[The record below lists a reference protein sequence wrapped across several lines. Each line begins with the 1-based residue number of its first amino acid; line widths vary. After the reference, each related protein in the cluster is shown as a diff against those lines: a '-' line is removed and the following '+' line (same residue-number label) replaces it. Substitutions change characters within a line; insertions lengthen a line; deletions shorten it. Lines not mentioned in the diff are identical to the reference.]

1 MRADDLTLE
10 SLFDAD
16 PKGGIYRFAGERAVL
31 LDTAALGLLRKEL
44 IETLSLAAARGVLY
58 RFGWAHGFRT
68 AEAMKGAFDW
78 DRPEE
83 WINAGG
89 RLHRLK
95 GLVTFRPVPREPGTA
110 PRHFSQ
116 AIWEESYEA
125 EQHLLHFGLSD
136 EPVCWTLTGFASG
149 YLTVCHGR
157 PIRVVEE
164 ACVGKGDAACRMA
177 GEPEEEWDEA
187 TRSSQASL
195 SDPCLEG
202 ELGRVRDALRAIEAR
217 LKARRNELTR
227 LKVEEEHPG
236 VVARSPGMRRAF
248 DLACRV
254 ARVDSTVLLT
264 GESGVGKEVLA
275 RVIHE
280 RSQRAAGPFV
290 AINGA
295 ALPESLLESELFGH
309 ARGAF
314 SGASSDRPGL
324 FEAAHGG
331 TLLLDEIGE
340 VPLGLQAKL
349 LRALQEREVRRV
361 GENRNRKIDVRV
373 VAATNRDLAKDVE
386 TGHFRRDLYFRLR
399 VIEIP
404 IPALRE
410 RPEDVLPLAKALLSD
425 AARRTGAKV
434 NGFTPEAARLLLRHR
449 WPGNVRE
456 LANAVERAAVLADGS
471 RVDAGDL
478 PDDIALPS
486 RASASAGD
494 LLADVERAHVL
505 AVLGDE
511 DGHRE
516 KAAKRLGIGVATL
529 YRKLKEWGEEGPPG
543 PPGSGGLSDRFR
555 AARAGRESS
564 R

>member
-1 MRADDLTLE
+1 VRADDLTLDT
-10 SLFDAD
+10 LLDAD
-16 PKGGIYRFAGERAVL
+16 PKGGVIRFAGERAVL

-44 IETLSLAAARGVLY
+44 IDTLSLAAARGVLY
-58 RFGWAHGFRT
+58 RFGWAHGYRT
-68 AEAMKGAFDW
+68 AEAMRTAFDW
-78 DRPEE
+78 ESPEE
-83 WINAGG
+83 WIKAGG

-95 GLVTFRPVPREPGTA
+95 GLVTFRPVPREAGTP

-116 AIWEESYEA
+116 AFWEESYEA
-125 EQHLLHFGLSD
+125 EQHLLHFGVSD

-157 PIRVVEE
+157 PIRVIEE
-164 ACVGKGDAACRMA
+164 SCVGKGDAACRMA

-187 TRSSQASL
+187 TRRSLTSL
-195 SDPCLEG
+195 SEHCLEG
-202 ELGRVRDALRAIEAR
+202 ELARVRGALRATEAK
-217 LKARRNELTR
+217 LKVRRSELTR
-227 LKVEEEHPG
+227 LKIEEEHPG
-236 VVARSPGMRRAF
+236 VIARSPGMRRAF

-254 ARVDSTVLLT
+254 ARVDSSVLLT
-264 GESGVGKEVLA
+264 GESGAGKEVLA

-280 RSQRAAGPFV
+280 RSQRATGPFV

-295 ALPESLLESELFGH
+295 ALPENLLESELFGH
-309 ARGAF
+309 VRGAF

-324 FEAAHGG
+324 FEAANGG

-349 LRALQEREVRRV
+349 LRALQEREVRRI
-361 GENRNRKIDVRV
+361 GENRSRKIDVRV
-373 VAATNRDLAKDVE
+373 VAATNRDLATDVE

-404 IPALRE
+404 IPPLRD
-410 RPEDVLPLAKALLSD
+410 RPEDVLPLARALLVD

-434 NGFTPEAARLLLRHR
+434 TGFTPEASRLLLRHR

-456 LANAVERAAVLADGS
+456 LANAVERAAVLADGT
-471 RVDAGDL
+471 RIGAEDL
-478 PDDIALPS
+478 PDEIVRPRRGAG
-486 RASASAGD
+486 AAGD
-494 LLADVERAHVL
+494 TLADVEKAHVL
-505 AVLGDE
+505 AVLGEE

-529 YRKLKEWGEEGPPG
+529 YRKLKEWGEEG
-543 PPGSGGLSDRFR
+543 R
-555 AARAGRESS
+555 
-564 R
+564 

>member
-1 MRADDLTLE
+1 MRADDLTLDT
-10 SLFDAD
+10 LFDAD
-16 PKGGIYRFAGERAVL
+16 PKGGVYRFAGERAVL

-44 IETLSLAAARGVLY
+44 IDTLSLSVARGVLY

-78 DRPEE
+78 ESPQE
-83 WINAGG
+83 WIKAGG

-95 GLVTFRPVPREPGTA
+95 GLVTFRPVPREAGA
-110 PRHFSQ
+110 LPRHFSQ

-125 EQHLLHFGLSD
+125 EQHLLHFGLAD

-149 YLTVCHGR
+149 YLTAVHGR
-157 PIRVVEE
+157 SIRVIEE
-164 ACVGKGDAACRMA
+164 TCVGRGDAVCRMA
-177 GEPEEEWDEA
+177 GEPEEAWDEA
-187 TRSSQASL
+187 TRRSL
-195 SDPCLEG
+195 AGLSERCLEG
-202 ELGRVRDALRAIEAR
+202 ELARVREALRATEAK
-217 LKARRNELTR
+217 LKVRRSELTR
-227 LKVEEEHPG
+227 LQIEEEHPG
-236 VVARSPGMRRAF
+236 VIAQSPGMRRAF

-280 RSQRAAGPFV
+280 RSGRSGGPFV

-295 ALPESLLESELFGH
+295 ALPENLLESELFGH

-314 SGASSDRPGL
+314 SGAASDRPGL
-324 FEAAHGG
+324 FEAANGG

-373 VAATNRDLAKDVE
+373 VAATNRDLARDVE
-386 TGHFRRDLYFRLR
+386 TGHFRKDLYFRLR

-404 IPALRE
+404 IPPLRE
-410 RPEDVLPLAKALLSD
+410 RPEDVLPLAKALLVD

-434 NGFTPEAARLLLRHR
+434 NGFTPEAARLLLRHP

-456 LANAVERAAVLADGS
+456 LANAVERAAVLADGA
-471 RVDAGDL
+471 RVDAQDL
-478 PDDIALPS
+478 PDEIARPARGS
-486 RASASAGD
+486 GASGD
-494 LLADVERAHVL
+494 TLADVERAHVL
-505 AVLGDE
+505 AILGE
-511 DGHRE
+511 ENGHRE

-529 YRKLKEWGEEGPPG
+529 YRKLKEWGEEG
-543 PPGSGGLSDRFR
+543 R
-555 AARAGRESS
+555 
-564 R
+564 

>member
-1 MRADDLTLE
+1 MRADDLTLDT
-10 SLFDAD
+10 LFDAD
-16 PKGGIYRFAGERAVL
+16 PKGGVYRFAGERAVL

-44 IETLSLAAARGVLY
+44 IDTLSLSVARGVLY

-78 DRPEE
+78 ESPEE
-83 WINAGG
+83 WIKAGG

-95 GLVTFRPVPREPGTA
+95 GLVTFRPVPREAGTL

-125 EQHLLHFGLSD
+125 EQHLLHFGLAD

-149 YLTVCHGR
+149 YLTAVHGR
-157 PIRVVEE
+157 SIRVIEE
-164 ACVGKGDAACRMA
+164 TCVGRGDAVCRMA
-177 GEPEEEWDEA
+177 GEPEEAWDEA
-187 TRSSQASL
+187 TRRSL
-195 SDPCLEG
+195 AGLSERCLEG
-202 ELGRVRDALRAIEAR
+202 ELARVRDALRATEAK
-217 LKARRNELTR
+217 LKVRRSELTR
-227 LKVEEEHPG
+227 LQIEEEHPG
-236 VVARSPGMRRAF
+236 VIARSPGMRRAF

-280 RSQRAAGPFV
+280 RSGRSGGPFV

-295 ALPESLLESELFGH
+295 ALPENLLESELFGH

-314 SGASSDRPGL
+314 SGAASDRPGL
-324 FEAAHGG
+324 FEAANGG

-361 GENRNRKIDVRV
+361 GENRNRKIDVRI
-373 VAATNRDLAKDVE
+373 VAATNRDLARDVE
-386 TGHFRRDLYFRLR
+386 TGHFRKDLYFRLR

-404 IPALRE
+404 IPPLRE
-410 RPEDVLPLAKALLSD
+410 RPEDVLPLAKALLVD
-425 AARRTGAKV
+425 AARRTGAQV
-434 NGFTPEAARLLLRHR
+434 AGFTPEAARLLLRHP

-456 LANAVERAAVLADGS
+456 LANAVERAAVLADGT
-471 RVDAGDL
+471 RVDAEDL
-478 PDDIALPS
+478 PDEIARPGRGS
-486 RASASAGD
+486 GASGD
-494 LLADVERAHVL
+494 TLADVEKAHVL
-505 AVLGDE
+505 AILGE
-511 DGHRE
+511 EKGHRE

-529 YRKLKEWGEEGPPG
+529 YRKLKEWGEEG
-543 PPGSGGLSDRFR
+543 R
-555 AARAGRESS
+555 
-564 R
+564 

>member
-1 MRADDLTLE
+1 MRADDLTLDT
-10 SLFDAD
+10 LFDAD

-44 IETLSLAAARGVLY
+44 IDTLSLAAAKGVLY
-58 RFGWAHGFRT
+58 RFGWAHGYRT
-68 AEAMKGAFDW
+68 AEAMKSAFDW
-78 DRPEE
+78 ESPEE
-83 WINAGG
+83 WTKAGG

-95 GLVTFRPVPREPGTA
+95 GLVTFRPVPRDPGTP

-116 AIWEESYEA
+116 ALWEESYEA
-125 EQHLLHFGLSD
+125 EQHLLHFGVAD

-157 PIRVVEE
+157 TIRVIEE
-164 ACVGKGDAACRMA
+164 TCVGKGDAACRMA
-177 GEPEEEWDEA
+177 GEPEEGWDEA
-187 TRSSQASL
+187 TRRSFAGL
-195 SDPCLEG
+195 SERCLEG
-202 ELGRVRDALRAIEAR
+202 DLARVRTALHATEAR
-217 LKARRNELTR
+217 LKARRSELTR

-236 VVARSPGMRRAF
+236 VIARSPGMRRAF

-264 GESGVGKEVLA
+264 GESGSGKEVLA

-280 RSQRAAGPFV
+280 RSPRAGGPFV

-295 ALPESLLESELFGH
+295 ALPESLLESELFSH

-314 SGASSDRPGL
+314 SGASSDRAGL
-324 FEAAHGG
+324 FEAANGG
-331 TLLLDEIGE
+331 TLFLDEIGE

-361 GENRNRKIDVRV
+361 GENRSRKIDVRV

-386 TGHFRRDLYFRLR
+386 SGHFRRDLYYRLR

-404 IPALRE
+404 IPPLRE
-410 RPEDVLPLAKALLSD
+410 RPEDVLPLARALLLD
-425 AARRTGAKV
+425 AASRTGTKV

-456 LANAVERAAVLADGS
+456 LANAVERAAVLANDA
-471 RVDAGDL
+471 RVGTEDL
-478 PDDIALPS
+478 PDDVA
-486 RASASAGD
+486 RDARGGHGGAGGAGET
-494 LLADVERAHVL
+494 LADVERAHVL
-505 AVLGDE
+505 AVLGE
-511 DGHRE
+511 EKGHRE
-516 KAAKRLGIGVATL
+516 RAARRLGIGVATL
-529 YRKLKEWGEEGPPG
+529 YRKLKEWGEEG
-543 PPGSGGLSDRFR
+543 R
-555 AARAGRESS
+555 
-564 R
+564 

>member
-1 MRADDLTLE
+1 MRADDLTLDT
-10 SLFDAD
+10 LFDAD
-16 PKGGIYRFAGERAVL
+16 PKGGVYRFAGERAVL

-44 IETLSLAAARGVLY
+44 IDTLSLSVARGVLY

-78 DRPEE
+78 ESPEE
-83 WINAGG
+83 WIKAGG

-95 GLVTFRPVPREPGTA
+95 GLVTFRPVPRETGA
-110 PRHFSQ
+110 RPRHFSQ

-125 EQHLLHFGLSD
+125 EQHLLHFGLAD

-149 YLTVCHGR
+149 YLTAVHGR
-157 PIRVVEE
+157 SIRVIEE
-164 ACVGKGDAACRMA
+164 TCVGKGDAVCRMA
-177 GEPEEEWDEA
+177 GEPEEDWDEA
-187 TRSSQASL
+187 TRRSL
-195 SDPCLEG
+195 AGLSELCLEG
-202 ELGRVRDALRAIEAR
+202 ELARVRDALRATEAKLR
-217 LKARRNELTR
+217 VRRSELTR
-227 LKVEEEHPG
+227 LKIEEEHPG
-236 VVARSPGMRRAF
+236 VIARSPGMRRAF

-254 ARVDSTVLLT
+254 ARVDSSVLLT

-280 RSQRAAGPFV
+280 RSGRSGGPFV

-295 ALPESLLESELFGH
+295 ALPENLLESELFGH

-314 SGASSDRPGL
+314 SGAASDRPGL
-324 FEAAHGG
+324 FEAANGG

-361 GENRNRKIDVRV
+361 GENRNRKIDVRI
-373 VAATNRDLAKDVE
+373 VAATNRDLARDVE

-404 IPALRE
+404 IPPLRE
-410 RPEDVLPLAKALLSD
+410 RPEDVLPLAKALLVD
-425 AARRTGAKV
+425 AARRAGAKV
-434 NGFTPEAARLLLRHR
+434 SGFTPEAARLLLRHP

-456 LANAVERAAVLADGS
+456 LANAIERAAVLADGA
-471 RVDAGDL
+471 RVDAEDL
-478 PDDIALPS
+478 PDEIARPARGS
-486 RASASAGD
+486 GASGD
-494 LLADVERAHVL
+494 TLADVERAHVL
-505 AVLGDE
+505 AILGDE
-511 DGHRE
+511 NGHRE

-529 YRKLKEWGEEGPPG
+529 YRKLKEWGE
-543 PPGSGGLSDRFR
+543 D
-555 AARAGRESS
+555 GR
-564 R
+564 

>member
-1 MRADDLTLE
+1 MRADDLTLDT
-10 SLFDAD
+10 LFDAD

-44 IETLSLAAARGVLY
+44 IDTLSLSVARGVLY

-78 DRPEE
+78 ESSEE
-83 WINAGG
+83 WIKAGG

-95 GLVTFRPVPREPGTA
+95 GLVTFRPVPREAGA
-110 PRHFSQ
+110 RPRHFSQ

-125 EQHLLHFGLSD
+125 EQHLLHFGLAD

-149 YLTVCHGR
+149 YLTAVHGR
-157 PIRVVEE
+157 SIRVIEE
-164 ACVGKGDAACRMA
+164 TCVGKGDAVCRMA
-177 GEPEEEWDEA
+177 GEPEEDWDEA
-187 TRSSQASL
+187 TRRTFAGVSER
-195 SDPCLEG
+195 CLEG
-202 ELGRVRDALRAIEAR
+202 ELARVRDALRATEAK
-217 LKARRNELTR
+217 LKVRRSELTR
-227 LKVEEEHPG
+227 LKIEEEHPG
-236 VVARSPGMRRAF
+236 VIAQSPGMRRAF

-254 ARVDSTVLLT
+254 ARVDSTILLT

-280 RSQRAAGPFV
+280 RSGRSGGPFV

-295 ALPESLLESELFGH
+295 ALPENLLESELFGH

-314 SGASSDRPGL
+314 SGAASDRPGL
-324 FEAAHGG
+324 FEAANGG

-361 GENRNRKIDVRV
+361 GENRNRKIDVRI
-373 VAATNRDLAKDVE
+373 VAATNRDLARDVE
-386 TGHFRRDLYFRLR
+386 TGHFRKDLYFRLR

-404 IPALRE
+404 IPPLRD
-410 RPEDVLPLAKALLSD
+410 RPEDVLPLAKALLVD
-425 AARRTGAKV
+425 AARRTGARV
-434 NGFTPEAARLLLRHR
+434 TGFTPEAARLLLRHP

-456 LANAVERAAVLADGS
+456 LANAVERAVVLADGA
-471 RVDAGDL
+471 RVDAEDL
-478 PDDIALPS
+478 PDEIARPARGS
-486 RASASAGD
+486 GASGD
-494 LLADVERAHVL
+494 TLADVERAHVL
-505 AVLGDE
+505 AILAE
-511 DGHRE
+511 EKGHRE

-529 YRKLKEWGEEGPPG
+529 YRKLKEWGEEG
-543 PPGSGGLSDRFR
+543 R
-555 AARAGRESS
+555 
-564 R
+564 

>member
-1 MRADDLTLE
+1 MRADDLTLDA
-10 SLFDAD
+10 LLDAD
-16 PKGGIYRFAGERAVL
+16 PKGGIFRFAGERAVL

-44 IETLSLAAARGVLY
+44 VETLSPAAARAVLY

-68 AEAMKGAFDW
+68 AESMRTAFDW
-78 DRPEE
+78 ESPEE
-83 WINAGG
+83 WIKAGG

-95 GLVTFRPVPREPGTA
+95 GLVTFRPVPRGAGEP
-110 PRHFSQ
+110 PRHFAQ

-125 EQHLLHFGLSD
+125 EQHLLHFGVAD
-136 EPVCWTLTGFASG
+136 EPVCWTLTGFAGG
-149 YLTVCHGR
+149 YLSAAHGR
-157 PIRVVEE
+157 RIRVVEE
-164 ACVGKGDAACRMA
+164 LCVGKGDAVCRMA

-187 TRSSQASL
+187 TRRGFATL
-195 SDPCLEG
+195 DARCLEG
-202 ELGRVRDALRAIEAR
+202 ELAKVREALRSTEAR
-217 LKARRNELTR
+217 LRARKSELTR
-227 LKVEEEHPG
+227 LAIEEQHPG
-236 VVARSPGMRRAF
+236 VVARSAGMRRAF

-280 RSQRAAGPFV
+280 RSPRAGGPFV

-314 SGASSDRPGL
+314 SGASSDRAGL

-331 TLLLDEIGE
+331 TLFLDEIGE
-340 VPLGLQAKL
+340 MPLGLQAKL

-373 VAATNRDLAKDVE
+373 VAATNRDLGRDVE
-386 TGHFRRDLYFRLR
+386 TGHFRRDLYYRLR

-404 IPALRE
+404 IPPLRE
-410 RPEDVLPLAKALLSD
+410 RPDDVLPLARALLLD
-425 AARRTGAKV
+425 AARRTGSKV
-434 NGFTPEAARLLLRHR
+434 SGFSPEAGRLLARHR

-456 LANAVERAAVLADGS
+456 LANAVERAAVLAAGP
-471 RVDAGDL
+471 RVDVEDL
-478 PDDIALPS
+478 PDEIARPA
-486 RASASAGD
+486 RGGAAAGD
-494 LLADVERAHVL
+494 TLADVEKAHVL
-505 AVLGDE
+505 AVLGE
-511 DGHRE
+511 ESGHRE

-529 YRKLKEWGEEGPPG
+529 YRKLKEWGEEG
-543 PPGSGGLSDRFR
+543 R
-555 AARAGRESS
+555 
-564 R
+564 

>member
-1 MRADDLTLE
+1 MRADDLTLDT
-10 SLFDAD
+10 LFDAD
-16 PKGGIYRFAGERAVL
+16 PKGGVYRFAGERAVL

-44 IETLSLAAARGVLY
+44 IDTLSLSVARGVLY

-78 DRPEE
+78 ESPQE
-83 WINAGG
+83 WIKAGG

-95 GLVTFRPVPREPGTA
+95 GLVTFRPVPREAGA
-110 PRHFSQ
+110 RPRHFSQ

-125 EQHLLHFGLSD
+125 EQHLLHFGLAD

-149 YLTVCHGR
+149 YLTAVHGR
-157 PIRVVEE
+157 SIRVIEE
-164 ACVGKGDAACRMA
+164 TCVGRGDAVCRMA
-177 GEPEEEWDEA
+177 GEPEEDWDES
-187 TRSSQASL
+187 TRRSFAGVSER
-195 SDPCLEG
+195 CLEG
-202 ELGRVRDALRAIEAR
+202 ELARVRDALRATEAK
-217 LKARRNELTR
+217 LKARRSELTR
-227 LKVEEEHPG
+227 LKIEEEHPG
-236 VVARSPGMRRAF
+236 VIAQSPGMRRAF

-280 RSQRAAGPFV
+280 RSGRSGGPFV

-295 ALPESLLESELFGH
+295 ALPENLLESELFGH

-314 SGASSDRPGL
+314 SGAASDRPGL
-324 FEAAHGG
+324 FEAANGG

-373 VAATNRDLAKDVE
+373 VAATNRDLARDVE
-386 TGHFRRDLYFRLR
+386 TGHFRKDLYFRLR

-404 IPALRE
+404 IPPLRE
-410 RPEDVLPLAKALLSD
+410 RPEDVLPLAKALLVD
-425 AARRTGAKV
+425 AARRTGTKV
-434 NGFTPEAARLLLRHR
+434 SGFTPEAARLILRHQ

-456 LANAVERAAVLADGS
+456 LANAVERAAVLADGA
-471 RVDAGDL
+471 RVEAEDL
-478 PDDIALPS
+478 PDEIARPARGS
-486 RASASAGD
+486 GASGD
-494 LLADVERAHVL
+494 TLADVERAHVL
-505 AVLGDE
+505 AILGE
-511 DGHRE
+511 ENGHRE

-529 YRKLKEWGEEGPPG
+529 YRKLKEWGEEG
-543 PPGSGGLSDRFR
+543 R
-555 AARAGRESS
+555 
-564 R
+564 

>member
-1 MRADDLTLE
+1 MRADDLTLDT
-10 SLFDAD
+10 LFDAD
-16 PKGGIYRFAGERAVL
+16 PKGGVYRFAGERAVL

-44 IETLSLAAARGVLY
+44 IDTLSLSVARGVLY

-78 DRPEE
+78 ESPQE
-83 WINAGG
+83 WIKAGG

-95 GLVTFRPVPREPGTA
+95 GLVTFRPVPREAGA
-110 PRHFSQ
+110 RPRHFSQ

-125 EQHLLHFGLSD
+125 EQHLLHFGLAD

-149 YLTVCHGR
+149 YLTAVHGR
-157 PIRVVEE
+157 SIRVIEE
-164 ACVGKGDAACRMA
+164 TCVGKGDAVCRMA
-177 GEPEEEWDEA
+177 GEPEEDWDEA
-187 TRSSQASL
+187 TRRSL
-195 SDPCLEG
+195 AGLSERCLEG
-202 ELGRVRDALRAIEAR
+202 ELARVRDALRATEAK
-217 LKARRNELTR
+217 LKVRRSELTR
-227 LKVEEEHPG
+227 LQIEEEHPG
-236 VVARSPGMRRAF
+236 VIARSPGMRRAF

-280 RSQRAAGPFV
+280 RSGRSGGPFV

-295 ALPESLLESELFGH
+295 ALPENLLESELFGH

-314 SGASSDRPGL
+314 SGAASDRPGL
-324 FEAAHGG
+324 FEAANGG

-373 VAATNRDLAKDVE
+373 VAATNRDLARDVE
-386 TGHFRRDLYFRLR
+386 TGHFRKDLYFRLR

-404 IPALRE
+404 IPPLRE
-410 RPEDVLPLAKALLSD
+410 RPEDVLPLAKALLVD

-434 NGFTPEAARLLLRHR
+434 SGFTPEAARLLQRHP

-456 LANAVERAAVLADGS
+456 LANAVERAAVLADGA
-471 RVDAGDL
+471 RVEAEDL
-478 PDDIALPS
+478 PDEIARPARGS
-486 RASASAGD
+486 GASGD
-494 LLADVERAHVL
+494 ALADVERAHVL
-505 AVLGDE
+505 AVLGE
-511 DGHRE
+511 ENGHRE

-529 YRKLKEWGEEGPPG
+529 YRKLKEWGEE
-543 PPGSGGLSDRFR
+543 RR
-555 AARAGRESS
+555 
-564 R
+564 

>member
-1 MRADDLTLE
+1 MRADDLTLDT
-10 SLFDAD
+10 LFDAD
-16 PKGGIYRFAGERAVL
+16 PKGGVYRFAGERAVL

-44 IETLSLAAARGVLY
+44 IDTLSLGAARGVLY

-68 AEAMKGAFDW
+68 AEAMKRAFDW
-78 DRPEE
+78 ESPEE
-83 WINAGG
+83 WIKAGG

-95 GLVTFRPVPREPGTA
+95 GLVTFRPVPRESGTP

-116 AIWEESYEA
+116 AIWEDSYEA
-125 EQHLLHFGLSD
+125 EQHVLHFGLAD

-149 YLTVCHGR
+149 YLTAAHGR
-157 PIRVVEE
+157 SIRVVEE
-164 ACVGKGDAACRMA
+164 TCVGKGDAICRMA

-187 TRSSQASL
+187 TRRSL
-195 SDPCLEG
+195 AGLSERCLEG
-202 ELGRVRDALRAIEAR
+202 ELARVRDALRTTEAK
-217 LKARRNELTR
+217 LKARRSELTR

-236 VVARSPGMRRAF
+236 VIARSPGMRRAF

-264 GESGVGKEVLA
+264 GESGSGKEVLA

-280 RSQRAAGPFV
+280 RSGRSGGPFV

-295 ALPESLLESELFGH
+295 ALPENLLESELFGH

-314 SGASSDRPGL
+314 SGAASDRPGL
-324 FEAAHGG
+324 FEAANGG

-349 LRALQEREVRRV
+349 LRALQEREVRRL
-361 GENRNRKIDVRV
+361 GENRSRKIDVRV

-386 TGHFRRDLYFRLR
+386 TGHFRKDLYYRLR

-404 IPALRE
+404 IPPLRE
-410 RPEDVLPLAKALLSD
+410 RPEDVLPLAKALLLD
-425 AARRTGAKV
+425 AAARIRVKV
-434 NGFTPEAARLLLRHR
+434 SGFTPEAARLLLRHP

-456 LANAVERAAVLADGS
+456 LANAVERAVVLADGV
-471 RVDAGDL
+471 RVDAEDL
-478 PDDIALPS
+478 PDEIVRPVRGSGA
-486 RASASAGD
+486 AGD
-494 LLADVERAHVL
+494 TLADVEKAHVL
-505 AVLGDE
+505 AVLAE
-511 DGHRE
+511 ADGHRE

-529 YRKLKEWGEEGPPG
+529 YRKLKEWGEEG
-543 PPGSGGLSDRFR
+543 R
-555 AARAGRESS
+555 
-564 R
+564 

>member
-1 MRADDLTLE
+1 MRADDLTLDT
-10 SLFDAD
+10 LFDAD
-16 PKGGIYRFAGERAVL
+16 PKGGVYRFAGERAVL

-44 IETLSLAAARGVLY
+44 IDTLSLSVARGVLY

-78 DRPEE
+78 ESPQE
-83 WINAGG
+83 WIKAGG

-95 GLVTFRPVPREPGTA
+95 GLVTFRPVPREAGA
-110 PRHFSQ
+110 RPRHFSQ

-125 EQHLLHFGLSD
+125 EQHLLHFGLAD

-149 YLTVCHGR
+149 YLTAVHGR
-157 PIRVVEE
+157 SIRVIEE
-164 ACVGKGDAACRMA
+164 TCVGKGDAVCRMA
-177 GEPEEEWDEA
+177 GEPEEDWDES
-187 TRSSQASL
+187 TRRSFAGVSER
-195 SDPCLEG
+195 CLEG
-202 ELGRVRDALRAIEAR
+202 ELARVRDALRTTEAK
-217 LKARRNELTR
+217 LKVRRSELTR
-227 LKVEEEHPG
+227 LQIEEEHPG
-236 VVARSPGMRRAF
+236 VIARSPGMRRAF

-280 RSQRAAGPFV
+280 RSGRSGGPFV

-295 ALPESLLESELFGH
+295 ALPEDLLESELFGH

-314 SGASSDRPGL
+314 SGAASDRPGL
-324 FEAAHGG
+324 FEAANGG

-361 GENRNRKIDVRV
+361 GENRNRKIDVRI
-373 VAATNRDLAKDVE
+373 VAATNRDLARDVE
-386 TGHFRRDLYFRLR
+386 TGHFRKDLYFRLR

-404 IPALRE
+404 IPPLRE
-410 RPEDVLPLAKALLSD
+410 RPEDVLPLAKALLVD
-425 AARRTGAKV
+425 AARRTGAKLS
-434 NGFTPEAARLLLRHR
+434 GFTPEAARLLLRHP

-456 LANAVERAAVLADGS
+456 LANAVERAVVLADGA
-471 RVDAGDL
+471 RVDAQDL
-478 PDDIALPS
+478 PDDIARPARGS
-486 RASASAGD
+486 GASGD
-494 LLADVERAHVL
+494 TLADVEKAHVL
-505 AVLGDE
+505 AILGE
-511 DGHRE
+511 EKGHRD

-529 YRKLKEWGEEGPPG
+529 YRKLKEWGEEG
-543 PPGSGGLSDRFR
+543 R
-555 AARAGRESS
+555 
-564 R
+564 

>member
-10 SLFDAD
+10 ALLAAD
-16 PKGGIYRFAGERAVL
+16 PKGGVFRFAGERAVL

-44 IETLSLAAARGVLY
+44 VDTLSLTAARAVLY

-68 AEAMKGAFDW
+68 AEAMKTAFDW
-78 DRPEE
+78 DGPEE
-83 WINAGG
+83 WVKAGG

-95 GLVTFRPVPREPGTA
+95 GLVTFRPIPRGPGEA

-125 EQHLLHFGLSD
+125 EQHLLHFGVSD
-136 EPVCWTLTGFASG
+136 EPVCWTLTGFAGG
-149 YLTVCHGR
+149 YLTAAHGR
-157 PIRVVEE
+157 RIRVIEE
-164 ACVGKGDAACRMA
+164 SCVGKGDAVCRMA

-187 TRSSQASL
+187 TRRTFATL
-195 SDPCLEG
+195 DAHCLEG
-202 ELGRVRDALRAIEAR
+202 ELAKVRESLRATEAK
-217 LKARRNELTR
+217 LKVRKSELTR
-227 LKVEEEHPG
+227 LDIEEEHPG

-264 GESGVGKEVLA
+264 GESGSGKEVLA

-280 RSQRAAGPFV
+280 RSPRAGGPFV

-309 ARGAF
+309 VRGAF
-314 SGASSDRPGL
+314 SGAASDRAGL
-324 FEAAHGG
+324 FEAANGG
-331 TLLLDEIGE
+331 TLFLDEIGE

-361 GENRNRKIDVRV
+361 GENRSRKIDVRV

-386 TGHFRRDLYFRLR
+386 SGHFRRDLYYRLR

-404 IPALRE
+404 IPPLRE
-410 RPEDVLPLAKALLSD
+410 RPEDVLPLARALLLD

-434 NGFTPEAARLLLRHR
+434 NGFTPDAARLLVRHR

-456 LANAVERAAVLADGS
+456 LANAVERAAVLADGA
-471 RVDAGDL
+471 RVDAEDL
-478 PDDIALPS
+478 PDDVARPS
-486 RASASAGD
+486 RGGSASAGD
-494 LLADVERAHVL
+494 TLAEVEKAHVL
-505 AVLGDE
+505 ALLGE
-511 DGHRE
+511 ENGHRE

-529 YRKLKEWGEEGPPG
+529 YRKLKEWGEEGR
-543 PPGSGGLSDRFR
+543 SGRGGGD
-555 AARAGRESS
+555 AGD
-564 R
+564 

>member
-1 MRADDLTLE
+1 MRADDLTLDT
-10 SLFDAD
+10 LFDAD
-16 PKGGIYRFAGERAVL
+16 PKGGVYRFAGERAVL

-44 IETLSLAAARGVLY
+44 IDTLSLGAARGVLY

-78 DRPEE
+78 ESPEE
-83 WINAGG
+83 WIKAGG

-95 GLVTFRPVPREPGTA
+95 GLVTFRPVPREAGAP
-110 PRHFSQ
+110 PRHFAQ
-116 AIWEESYEA
+116 AFWEDSYEA
-125 EQHLLHFGLSD
+125 EQHLLHFGKAD

-149 YLTVCHGR
+149 YLTVVHGR

-164 ACVGKGDAACRMA
+164 TCVGKGDAVCRMA

-187 TRSSQASL
+187 TRRSFAGVSER
-195 SDPCLEG
+195 CLEG
-202 ELGRVRDALRAIEAR
+202 ELARVRDALRATEAK
-217 LKARRNELTR
+217 LKARRSELTR
-227 LKVEEEHPG
+227 LKIEEEHPG
-236 VVARSPGMRRAF
+236 VIARSPGMRRAF

-280 RSQRAAGPFV
+280 RSGRSGGPFV

-314 SGASSDRPGL
+314 SGAASDRPGL
-324 FEAAHGG
+324 FEAANGG
-331 TLLLDEIGE
+331 TLFLDEIGE

-361 GENRNRKIDVRV
+361 GENRSRKIDVRV
-373 VAATNRDLAKDVE
+373 VAATNRDLARDVE
-386 TGHFRRDLYFRLR
+386 TGHFRKDLYYRLR

-404 IPALRE
+404 IPPLRD
-410 RPEDVLPLAKALLSD
+410 RPEDVLPLAKALLVD
-425 AARRTGAKV
+425 AAERTHVKV
-434 NGFTPEAARLLLRHR
+434 SGFTPEAARLLLRHT

-456 LANAVERAAVLADGS
+456 LANAVERAAVLADGV
-471 RVDAGDL
+471 RVGAEDL
-478 PDDIALPS
+478 PDEIGRPA
-486 RASASAGD
+486 RGAGAAGD
-494 LLADVERAHVL
+494 TLADVEKAHVL
-505 AVLGDE
+505 AVLGE
-511 DGHRE
+511 ENGHRE

-529 YRKLKEWGEEGPPG
+529 YRKLKEWGEEG
-543 PPGSGGLSDRFR
+543 R
-555 AARAGRESS
+555 
-564 R
+564 